1 MLATTGNGAQVEGN
15 SAVPPSLPVMTNRLR
30 LCTLSL
36 AMASAVSA
44 SQAQSPLPLGRSL
57 AGTVARTDTIRF
69 TLSADSAHIVRIRVD
84 QQPGNVALRLLGPK
98 NTVVGA
104 VNATSAGYEELH
116 LVTRERGVH
125 QVQVTA
131 GDSTGGAF
139 TLTLLMN
146 EKLSGDPKRLADQ
159 LLAPWNRKDGPGA
172 AVAVWRGGRTVFA
185 KAYGMANLGY
195 DVPFTVATPTN
206 IGSTSKQFTAFA
218 VMLLVEEGKLS
229 LDDDVRKHIPELK
242 DFGQTITVR
251 NLLTHTTGYR
261 ELYNS
266 LLLGG
271 RRIDESDY
279 VGREEY
285 IPLVQRQPAL
295 QNAPGTEFNYNNTA
309 FGLAA
314 MIVSRVSKMP
324 FDAFMAQRVFGP
336 IGMTHTQV
344 RADARVP
351 VKGATVGYSRS
362 ATGVWRDLG
371 DLGGSMGAGG
381 IYTTLGDL
389 ERWAEHLANPKVGTK
404 ASIAQ
409 MMTPFTLKDGKST
422 GYGLGLFIDKQNDQ
436 KRVHH
441 GGADVS
447 HRSMLALYPDLGAGI
462 TVQSNDGAF
471 DSSIAFRL
479 AEAFFPE
486 LAPKPVVASAGFD
499 ASKYDAK
506 KFDEIA
512 GQYALDAAPAF
523 VLTFSRSGDTLY
535 TQATGQGKLR
545 LTPTSD
551 TSFAV
556 MGVPAS
562 VEFSRDAATKKVTG
576 ATLVQGGA
584 RQKATRQGV
593 AAAAPWVPSAAELT
607 AISGRY
613 FSEELETFWEFAVS
627 NGKPV
632 MKQRRSGEIALTATT
647 KDTFSATGSIM
658 VVLERDRAGRVIGFY
673 AGNGRSR
680 DIRFERVR

>member
-1 MLATTGNGAQVEGN
+1 MPTPRSGTQLPGMR
-15 SAVPPSLPVMTNRLR
+15 PSLPLPIALLV
-30 LCTLSL
+30 
-36 AMASAVSA
+36 AA
-44 SQAQSPLPLGRSL
+44 SPLAAQPALIT
-57 AGTVARTDTIRF
+57 GTPVSSRVAAKDTARF
-69 TLSADSAHIVRIRVD
+69 TLEADSAFVVRLRAD
-84 QQPGNVALRLLGPK
+84 QPSGNVALRLLGPR
-98 NTVVGA
+98 NAVVGA
-104 VNATSAGYEELH
+104 VNATTAGYEELH

-125 QVQVTA
+125 QVQVIA

-146 EKLSGDPKRLADQ
+146 EKLSADAKRRVDQ

-172 AVAVWRGGRTVFA
+172 AVAVWRGGKTVFA
-185 KAYGMANLGY
+185 KAYGMANLAY
-195 DVPFTVATPTN
+195 DIPFTVATPTN

-229 LDDDVRKHIPELK
+229 LDDDVRKHLPELK
-242 DFGQTITVR
+242 DFGQVVTVR
-251 NLLTHTTGYR
+251 HLLTHTSGYR

-266 LLLGG
+266 LVLTG

-279 VGREEY
+279 VGREEF
-285 IPLVQRQPAL
+285 IPLVNRQPSL

-314 MIVSRVSKMP
+314 MIVARVSKMP
-324 FDAFMAQRVFGP
+324 FDVFMAQRVFGP
-336 IGMTHTQV
+336 VGMTHTQV
-344 RADARVP
+344 RADVRVP
-351 VKGATVGYSRS
+351 VKRASVGYSRS
-362 ATGVWRDLG
+362 DKGVWRDLG

-381 IYTTLGDL
+381 IYTTLADL
-389 ERWAEHLANPKVGTK
+389 QRWAEHLANPKVGTK
-404 ASIAQ
+404 AGVAQ

-422 GYGLGLFIDKQNDQ
+422 GYGFGLFMDTQNGQ
-436 KRVHH
+436 KRVQH

-447 HRSMLALYPDLGAGI
+447 HRSMLAMYPDLNAGI
-462 TVQSNDGAF
+462 TVQSNDGSF

-479 AEAFFPE
+479 AEVFFPE
-486 LAPKPVVASAGFD
+486 LAPKAVVASGAFD
-499 ASKYDAK
+499 AKTYDVK
-506 KFDEIA
+506 KFDEMA

-556 MGVPAS
+556 TGVAAS

-576 ATLVQGGA
+576 ATLVQAGA
-584 RQKATRQGV
+584 RQKATRQGT

-607 AISGRY
+607 AIAGRY
-613 FSEELETFWEFAVS
+613 FSEELETFWDLVVAD
-627 NGKPV
+627 GKLV
-632 MKQRRSGEIALTATT
+632 ARQRRSADVSLTPSM
-647 KDTFSATGSIM
+647 KDTFTGGAIT
-658 VVLERDRAGRVIGFY
+658 VTLERDRAGRVIGLY
-673 AGNGRSR
+673 ANVTRSR

>member
-1 MLATTGNGAQVEGN
+1 MLEGLHPTIMRPYPLLAGLLAAGPLAAQPALTVGT
-15 SAVPPSLPVMTNRLR
+15 PV
-30 LCTLSL
+30 SG
-36 AMASAVSA
+36 SVSA
-44 SQAQSPLPLGRSL
+44 K
-57 AGTVARTDTIRF
+57 DTARF
-69 TLSADSAHIVRIRVD
+69 TLRADSASVVRIKVD
-84 QQPGNVALRLLGPK
+84 QQPGNVAVRLMGPK

-116 LVTRERGVH
+116 LVTRDSGPH
-125 QVQVTA
+125 QLQVTA

-139 TLTLLMN
+139 RVSLLMN
-146 EKLSGDPKRLADQ
+146 EKLAADPKRRTDQ
-159 LLAPWNRKDGPGA
+159 LLAPWNRPDGPGA
-172 AVAVWRGGRTVFA
+172 AVAVWRGGKTVFA

-195 DVPFTVATPTN
+195 DIPFTVSTPTN

-242 DFGQTITVR
+242 DFGQTVTVR
-251 NLLTHTTGYR
+251 NLITHTTGYR

-266 LLLGG
+266 LVLTG

-279 VGREEY
+279 VGREEF

-295 QNAPGTEFNYNNTA
+295 QNAPGAEFNYNNTA

-336 IGMTHTQV
+336 IGMTRTQV
-344 RADARVP
+344 RADVRVP

-362 ATGVWRDLG
+362 DKGVWRDLG

-389 ERWAEHLANPKVGTK
+389 QRWAQHLANPKVSTK
-404 ASIAQ
+404 ASITQ

-422 GYGLGLFIDKQNDQ
+422 SYGFGLFVDTQNGQ
-436 KRVHH
+436 KRVQH

-447 HRSMLALYPDLGAGI
+447 HRSMLAMYPDLDAGI

-479 AEAFFPE
+479 AEVFFPE
-486 LAPKPVVASAGFD
+486 LAPKPAASTAAFD

-506 KFDEIA
+506 KFDEFA
-512 GQYALDAAPAF
+512 GQYPLDAAPAF
-523 VLTFSRSGDTLY
+523 VLTFSRSGDTLF
-535 TQATGQGKLR
+535 TQATGQQKIR
-545 LTPTSD
+545 MVPTSD
-551 TSFAV
+551 SSFALQGV
-556 MGVPAS
+556 MAS
-562 VEFSRDAATKKVTG
+562 VEFVRDAAKKVT
-576 ATLVQGGA
+576 AAILVQNGA
-584 RQKATRQGV
+584 RQRATRQAAT
-593 AAAAPWVPSAAELT
+593 AAAAAWTPSAADLT
-607 AISGRY
+607 AMSGRY
-613 FSEELETFWEFAVS
+613 FSDELETFWEFVVV
-627 NGKPV
+627 NGKLV
-632 MKQRRSGEIALTATT
+632 ARQRRSADMTLSPTA
-647 KDTFSATGSIM
+647 KDTFTGGAITLQ
-658 VVLERDRAGRVIGFY
+658 LERDRIGQVIGFY
-673 AGNGRSR
+673 VNVARSR

>member
-1 MLATTGNGAQVEGN
+1 MRPLLALALLAAATPLAAQPALTVGT
-15 SAVPPSLPVMTNRLR
+15 PVSGT
-30 LCTLSL
+30 
-36 AMASAVSA
+36 VSA
-44 SQAQSPLPLGRSL
+44 K
-57 AGTVARTDTIRF
+57 DTARF
-69 TLSADSAHIVRIRVD
+69 TLKADSAFVVRLRAD
-84 QQPGNVALRLLGPK
+84 QSSGNVALRLVGPK
-98 NTVVGA
+98 NAAVGA
-104 VNATSAGYEELH
+104 VNATTAGYEELH
-116 LVTRERGVH
+116 LVTRESGVH
-125 QVQVTA
+125 QVQIVA

-146 EKLSGDPKRLADQ
+146 EKLSADAKRRVDQ

-172 AVAVWRGGRTVFA
+172 AVAVWRGGKTVFA

-195 DVPFTVATPTN
+195 DIPFTVTTPTN

-218 VMLLVEEGKLS
+218 VMLLVEEGKIG
-229 LDDDVRKHIPELK
+229 LDDDVRKYIPELK
-242 DFGQTITVR
+242 DFGQTVTVR

-266 LLLGG
+266 LVLTG

-279 VGREEY
+279 VGREEF

-295 QNAPGTEFNYNNTA
+295 QNAPGAEFNYNNTA

-324 FDAFMAQRVFGP
+324 FETFMAQRVFGP
-336 IGMTHTQV
+336 VGMTHTRV
-344 RADARVP
+344 RADVRVP

-362 ATGVWRDLG
+362 DKGVWRDLG

-389 ERWAEHLANPKVGTK
+389 QTWAEHLANPKVGTK

-422 GYGLGLFIDKQNDQ
+422 GYGFGLFIDKQNDQ
-436 KRVHH
+436 KRVQH

-447 HRSMLALYPDLGAGI
+447 HRSMLAMYPDLNAGI
-462 TVQSNDGAF
+462 TVQSNDGSF

-486 LAPKPVVASAGFD
+486 LTPKPVVAGAPFD

-506 KFDEIA
+506 KFDEFA

-556 MGVPAS
+556 TGVAAS
-562 VEFSRDAATKKVTG
+562 VEFTRDAATKKVTS

-584 RQKATRQGV
+584 RQKASRQGA
-593 AAAAPWVPSAAELT
+593 AAAAPWTPSATDLA
-607 AISGRY
+607 AVSGRF
-613 FSEELETFWEFAVS
+613 FSEELETFWDIVVA
-627 NGKPV
+627 NGSLV
-632 MKQRRSGEIALTATT
+632 AKQRRSADVPLRATV
-647 KDTFSATGSIM
+647 KDTFVGGS
-658 VVLERDRAGRVIGFY
+658 VTLTLERDRAGQVIGFY
-673 AGNGRSR
+673 ANVARSR